1 MSMNAPEGRHLVIFD
16 CDGVLVDSEILACDV
31 QARAMTTY
39 GVAMD
44 GAEIARR
51 FLGMS
56 AKDMRVLMERDLGR
70 PLPDDHEVR
79 CGAELFDLFRA
90 QLRPVAGIGPVIE
103 AVGEAGHARCV
114 ASSSSP
120 ERIAL
125 ALDLVGLHDLFRPNV
140 FSAVLVPRGKP
151 APDLFLHAATAMG
164 FSTERCVVIEDSL
177 NGIRAARAA
186 GMRAL
191 GFLGGTHCQPGH
203 AEALAE
209 AGADR
214 VCADASAL
222 ARALTDETGIA
233 RAA

>member
-1 MSMNAPEGRHLVIFD
+1 MKVPEGRHLVVFD

-31 QARAMTTY
+31 QARAMTGY
-39 GVAMD
+39 GFAMD
-44 GAEIARR
+44 GAEVARR

-56 AKDMRVLMERDLGR
+56 AKDIHAALEIDLGR
-70 PLPDDHEVR
+70 RLPDDHEAR

-90 QLRPVAGIGPVIE
+90 QLRPVAGIGPVVE
-103 AVGEAGHARCV
+103 GVGAAGHARCV

-125 ALDLVGLHDLFRPNV
+125 ALDVVGLHDLFRPHV
-140 FSAVLVPRGKP
+140 FSSTMVARGKP
-151 APDLFLHAATAMG
+151 APDLFLHAAAAMG
-164 FSTERCVVIEDSL
+164 FPPERCVVVEDSV

-191 GFLGGTHCQPGH
+191 GFLGGTHCGPGH
-203 AEALAE
+203 GEALTR

-222 ARALTDETGIA
+222 AGALADEVG
-233 RAA
+233 AA